1 MAGFKRSILVQKPVE
16 EVFDFATNLDNA
28 PLFMVGLTKVELLT
42 EGGIK
47 HGARFRS
54 TRAFK
59 GKERSAI
66 LEVVEYER
74 PRVYATRSAMMG
86 FKGSYAFHFAQEGS
100 ATRVEL
106 VADVSGNLLWW
117 CFLGML
123 SSAMEKEDGD
133 ILRRLKD
140 AIENPKEQ

>member
-1 MAGFKRSILVQKPVE
+1 MAGFKRSILVQKPVK

-86 FKGSYAFHFAQEGS
+86 LKGIMPFILPKKAQLRES
-100 ATRVEL
+100 SLSPTLVEIS
-106 VADVSGNLLWW
+106 VGGVFSEW
-117 CFLGML
+117 
-123 SSAMEKEDGD
+123 
-133 ILRRLKD
+133 
-140 AIENPKEQ
+140 

>member
-1 MAGFKRSILVQKPVE
+1 MAGFKRSILVQKPVK

-42 EGGIK
+42 EGGVK

-59 GKERSAI
+59 GKE
-66 LEVVEYER
+66 
-74 PRVYATRSAMMG
+74 RSAMMG

-123 SSAMEKEDGD
+123 SSAMEKEDSD

-140 AIENPKEQ
+140 AIQNPKEQ